1 MYFFVRMCTCCQAGR
16 FLSLL
21 RSVKNLPPIPL
32 PLHYP
37 ASPLLKKTER
47 RRSRSRS
54 RQRIDSELLRKV
66 DEIKMIHDTMEY
78 LISTYGV
85 VKDSNPLLKQSLQRS
100 EEAAFWVRQKAGEAI
115 VAANLEQPIKQ
126 VKQSKQALKHYRF

>member
-1 MYFFVRMCTCCQAGR
+1 
-16 FLSLL
+16 
-21 RSVKNLPPIPL
+21 
-32 PLHYP
+32 
-37 ASPLLKKTER
+37 
-47 RRSRSRS
+47 
-54 RQRIDSELLRKV
+54 
-66 DEIKMIHDTMEY
+66 MIHDTMEY

-126 VKQSKQALKHYRF
+126 VKQSKGTLKHDIFKQTQTLLFYQQLR